1 MRQAGYTIEVH
12 FNYARQILERHE
24 CYTPER
30 ALALVPEM
38 NKEYDTNLRVQHAQC
53 MEATLGSA
61 IERLAEA
68 IESLKT

>member
-1 MRQAGYTIEVH
+1 
-12 FNYARQILERHE
+12 
-24 CYTPER
+24 
-30 ALALVPEM
+30 M